1 MKKNDFHG
9 KAIYEPSGKAAEY
22 SNWACNLYNGCP
34 HSCTYC
40 FNDHNIMAG
49 SSFTAEFRPQDLT
62 KRLIFGGSALTLKGS
77 TYMIFSTKFPV
88 GIISID

>member
-9 KAIYEPSGKAAEY
+9 KAIYEPSGKTAEY

-49 SSFTAEFRPQDLT
+49 TLGGNIVSLKNHSLIPRPL
-62 KRLIFGGSALTLKGS
+62 LK
-77 TYMIFSTKFPV
+77 FSYLN
-88 GIISID
+88 